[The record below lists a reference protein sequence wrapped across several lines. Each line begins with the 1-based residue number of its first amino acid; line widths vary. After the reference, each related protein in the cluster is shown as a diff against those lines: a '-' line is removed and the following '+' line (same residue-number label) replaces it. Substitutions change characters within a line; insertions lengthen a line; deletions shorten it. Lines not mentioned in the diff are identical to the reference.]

1 MSVSELLRQCD
12 IQACFECVL
21 VFQHAKLISVA
32 YFSLRALAFPG
43 AFHGGFGADVDLRYY
58 CISQFTHCF

>member
-1 MSVSELLRQCD
+1 MG

-32 YFSLRALAFPG
+32 CFSLRALAFPG
-43 AFHGGFGADVDLRYY
+43 AFHDVLAAGLDLKYY
-58 CISQFTHCF
+58 RISQFMHSLPLA